1 MLVCGNTAD
10 MVSRTRYARHFRVTG
25 DKSVHYGLFDCGPG
39 PAAAGAAPKAGCC

>member
-10 MVSRTRYARHFRVTG
+10 MLSRTRYAKHFRVTG

-39 PAAAGAAPKAGCC
+39 PAPGAAPKAGCC